1 MVRDRFACQH
11 CSFGGRSLRAQVHN
25 GYLPGPGSCAGA
37 AGCTGHGPVYRGLSV
52 EVGRCIPFPDNNF
65 DIVVQYTVF
74 SSVLD
79 DNFRKQLASE
89 MLRVSKPEGLI
100 ISYDFWPNNPHNK
113 DVRGVTQSDIRR
125 LFPGCRYHVQRI
137 ILAPPISRRVAPISS
152 VACEILERIPVLRS
166 HFLIGIT
173 AGNS

>member
-1 MVRDRFACQH
+1 MPVSIALSGVDRSVPRFITAICLALALVLAPPAVP
-11 CSFGGRSLRAQVHN
+11 GMAQ
-25 GYLPGPGSCAGA
+25 
-37 AGCTGHGPVYRGLSV
+37 VYRGLSV